1 MDIYKK
7 VENKLTEIKNKV
19 LSIKDS
25 EDIENEKIN
34 HLKQNISNKIDV
46 IEKKFNN
53 ELGNFDNSEI
63 TINFKELINNLLSKI
78 FSIPLPN
85 NLSNLYDIDKQL
97 SSIILEIDKVEI
109 LTILSSV
116 KNTVVIVGANGAGK
130 SSFVS
135 ELKKRHYL
143 ICVYYLLKSI

>member
-19 LSIKDS
+19 LLIKDS

-34 HLKQNISNKIDV
+34 HLKKNISNKINV

-78 FSIPLPN
+78 FSISLPN
-85 NLSNLYDIDKQL
+85 NLSNLYDTDKQL

>member
-53 ELGNFDNSEI
+53 ELGNFDNSDI

-116 KNTVVIVGANGAGK
+116 KNKFFSTK
-130 SSFVS
+130 
-135 ELKKRHYL
+135 L
-143 ICVYYLLKSI
+143 ISISLI